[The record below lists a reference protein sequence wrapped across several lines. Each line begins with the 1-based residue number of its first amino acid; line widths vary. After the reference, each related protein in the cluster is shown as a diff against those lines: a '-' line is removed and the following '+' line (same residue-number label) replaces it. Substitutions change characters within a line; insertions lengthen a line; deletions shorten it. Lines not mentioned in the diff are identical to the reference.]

1 MSAKKISEDNSEAEL
16 EKLLLLRRLEAVD
29 HHLNFMQYT
38 WQNHS
43 EPFVVGFH
51 TRKICAAIDY
61 AMELYRDGKS
71 SAWVITVPFR
81 HGKALE
87 VNTLIPT
94 PDGFKKIK
102 DLNPGDY
109 VYGENGKPVRII
121 AKSPVWKNRNLIK
134 VTADR
139 DEVIYCDEKHL
150 WKCKCDLRQREYK
163 VYEAGI
169 LAEHG
174 NTRCVKM
181 PKPLF
186 GENKKLLIPP
196 YLLGLWLGDGNSRNS
211 RITASEEDKQNEIK
225 YINELGYNTHSVASC
240 PADYH
245 VEGLHVQLKKLNLLE
260 NKHIPVEYL
269 RASYQQRFE
278 LLQGLIDT
286 DGYVSKSRLRKGKNP
301 DFTGGQVT
309 FVNTNK
315 KLAEDVQEL
324 VRTLGVKC
332 SLTTFRTK
340 LYGKD
345 CGEGYKV
352 CFYLK
357 DCAKFQRKAERTRN
371 AIKFVNRNLVF
382 EKTDLTGD
390 TVCIQVENE
399 NGMFLCGRSFIPTH
413 NSEILSR
420 KLPAHFLGLFPDSKV
435 ILCGHT
441 QALTEGFSK
450 TSRNL
455 ILTPEYRKLFPNIK
469 VDTGSSSAAHW
480 MIKDH
485 EGECF
490 ASGLLGSLSGQ
501 GYNLGLL
508 DDFCRNRADA
518 ESETMREKMWDAFT
532 NDFMTRKAP
541 VSITIVLATP
551 WHVDDIIGRIKKKVK
566 DDPDFP
572 RFNFLSFP
580 AISEDYR
587 DGVLFP
593 ERFGKQWYTQ
603 QKAVLGDYGF
613 QSLMQLEPVKRSG
626 NMLNTECI
634 QRHLSTADWPKGL
647 RWMRVW
653 DLAHTAKER
662 AKPDPDWT
670 SGTLMAFNEI
680 DGLPHLWIRNVTR
693 MRKSA
698 PERDE
703 AIRNITKQDGP
714 YVRIGVGNSS
724 DAKDTIAT
732 MRDIFK
738 GKYTILSVPEKKDK
752 VVRATPLE
760 AIFKAG
766 NVHVVQGEPWLDDW
780 IAEISAFPY
789 GPHDDQVDNLSAGY
803 AIWNSSGASTSLY
816 SW

>member
-1 MSAKKISEDNSEAEL
+1 MSAKKNSEDNSESEL

-29 HHLNFMQYT
+29 HHLNFMSYT

-43 EPFVVGFH
+43 EPFTIGYH

-109 VYGENGKPVRII
+109 VYGEDGKPVRVI

-134 VTADR
+134 VTAKSDGKT
-139 DEVIYCDEKHL
+139 ESVFCDELHL
-150 WKCKCDLRQREYK
+150 WKCRFFKDEDYLIL
-163 VYEAGI
+163 EAKDISKTVFINGFT
-169 LAEHG
+169 LD
-174 NTRCVKM
+174 
-181 PKPLF
+181 F
-186 GENKKLLIPP
+186 KK
-196 YLLGLWLGDGNSRNS
+196 
-211 RITASEEDKQNEIK
+211 T
-225 YINELGYNTHSVASC
+225 EL
-240 PADYH
+240 
-245 VEGLHVQLKKLNLLE
+245 K
-260 NKHIPVEYL
+260 
-269 RASYQQRFE
+269 
-278 LLQGLIDT
+278 
-286 DGYVSKSRLRKGKNP
+286 
-301 DFTGGQVT
+301 
-309 FVNTNK
+309 
-315 KLAEDVQEL
+315 
-324 VRTLGVKC
+324 
-332 SLTTFRTK
+332 
-340 LYGKD
+340 
-345 CGEGYKV
+345 
-352 CFYLK
+352 
-357 DCAKFQRKAERTRN
+357 
-371 AIKFVNRNLVF
+371 
-382 EKTDLTGD
+382 GD

-399 NGMFLCGRSFIPTH
+399 NGMFLCGKSFIPTH

-580 AISEDYR
+580 AISGDYR

-634 QRHLSTADWPKGL
+634 QRHLSTADWPKNL

>member
-1 MSAKKISEDNSEAEL
+1 
-16 EKLLLLRRLEAVD
+16 
-29 HHLNFMQYT
+29 
-38 WQNHS
+38 
-43 EPFVVGFH
+43 
-51 TRKICAAIDY
+51 
-61 AMELYRDGKS
+61 MELYRDGKS

-87 VNTLIPT
+87 VNTPIPT
-94 PDGFKKIK
+94 PEGFKKIK

-109 VYGENGKPVRII
+109 CYGEDGKPVRVI
-121 AKSPVWKNRNLIK
+121 AKSPVWHDRKLIHVLATSTNGK
-134 VTADR
+134 SESVF
-139 DEVIYCDEKHL
+139 CDELHL
-150 WKCKCDLRQREYK
+150 WKVKYFNDDDYLILEAKDINHK
-163 VYEAGI
+163 VSVNGFI
-169 LAEHG
+169 LD
-174 NTRCVKM
+174 
-181 PKPLF
+181 F
-186 GENKKLLIPP
+186 KK
-196 YLLGLWLGDGNSRNS
+196 
-211 RITASEEDKQNEIK
+211 T
-225 YINELGYNTHSVASC
+225 EL
-240 PADYH
+240 
-245 VEGLHVQLKKLNLLE
+245 K
-260 NKHIPVEYL
+260 
-269 RASYQQRFE
+269 
-278 LLQGLIDT
+278 
-286 DGYVSKSRLRKGKNP
+286 
-301 DFTGGQVT
+301 
-309 FVNTNK
+309 
-315 KLAEDVQEL
+315 
-324 VRTLGVKC
+324 
-332 SLTTFRTK
+332 
-340 LYGKD
+340 
-345 CGEGYKV
+345 
-352 CFYLK
+352 
-357 DCAKFQRKAERTRN
+357 
-371 AIKFVNRNLVF
+371 
-382 EKTDLTGD
+382 GD

-399 NGMFLCGRSFIPTH
+399 NGMFLCGKSFIPTH

-455 ILTPEYRKLFPNIK
+455 ISTPEYRKLFPNIK

-518 ESETMREKMWDAFT
+518 ESDTMREKMWDAFT

-551 WHVDDIIGRIKKKVK
+551 WHVDDIIGRIKKKCK
-566 DDPDFP
+566 EDPDFP
-572 RFNFLSFP
+572 HFNFLKFP
-580 AISEDYR
+580 AMSDKYPE
-587 DGVLFP
+587 GVLFP

-603 QKAVLGDYGF
+603 QRAVLGDYGF

-634 QRHLSTADWPKGL
+634 QRHLTTADWPKNL
-647 RWMRVW
+647 RWLRVW

-662 AKPDPDWT
+662 AKSDPDWT
-670 SGTLMAFNEI
+670 SGTLLAFNEI

-693 MRKSA
+693 MRLNA

-703 AIRNITKQDGP
+703 QIRHITNQDGP

-732 MRDIFK
+732 MRKILK
-738 GKYTILSVPEKKDK
+738 GKYTVLSVPEKKDK

-780 IAEISAFPY
+780 IAELSAFPY
-789 GPHDDQVDNLSAGY
+789 GPHDDQVDNLSAGF
-803 AIWNSSGASTSLY
+803 AIWSSSGVSNSLY
-816 SW
+816 TW

>member
-1 MSAKKISEDNSEAEL
+1 MAKQQISDNLEEL
-16 EKLLLLRRLEAVD
+16 LMLRRLEAVD
-29 HHLNFMQYT
+29 HHLNFMSYT

-43 EPFVVGFH
+43 EPFCIGYH

-94 PDGFKKIK
+94 PEGFKKIK

-109 VYGENGKPVRII
+109 VYGENGKPVRVI
-121 AKSPVWKNRNLIK
+121 AKSPVWHDRNLIQ
-134 VTADR
+134 VTATAANGKC
-139 DEVIYCDEKHL
+139 ESVFCDELHL
-150 WKCKCDLRQREYK
+150 WKVKYFDDEDYLILEAKDINHK
-163 VYEAGI
+163 VSVNGFI
-169 LAEHG
+169 LD
-174 NTRCVKM
+174 
-181 PKPLF
+181 F
-186 GENKKLLIPP
+186 KK
-196 YLLGLWLGDGNSRNS
+196 
-211 RITASEEDKQNEIK
+211 T
-225 YINELGYNTHSVASC
+225 EL
-240 PADYH
+240 
-245 VEGLHVQLKKLNLLE
+245 K
-260 NKHIPVEYL
+260 
-269 RASYQQRFE
+269 
-278 LLQGLIDT
+278 
-286 DGYVSKSRLRKGKNP
+286 
-301 DFTGGQVT
+301 
-309 FVNTNK
+309 
-315 KLAEDVQEL
+315 
-324 VRTLGVKC
+324 
-332 SLTTFRTK
+332 
-340 LYGKD
+340 
-345 CGEGYKV
+345 
-352 CFYLK
+352 
-357 DCAKFQRKAERTRN
+357 
-371 AIKFVNRNLVF
+371 
-382 EKTDLTGD
+382 GD
-390 TVCIQVENE
+390 TVCIQVESE
-399 NGMFLCGRSFIPTH
+399 NGMFLCGKSFIPTH

-455 ILTPEYRKLFPNIK
+455 IATPEFKQLFPTLR
-469 VDTGSSSAAHW
+469 VDPNSSSGAHW
-480 MIKDH
+480 NIKDH

-518 ESETMREKMWDAFT
+518 ESDTMREKMWDAFT
-532 NDFMTRKAP
+532 NDFMTRRAP

-551 WHVDDIIGRIKKKVK
+551 WHVDDIIGRIKKKSK
-566 DDPDFP
+566 EDPEFP
-572 RFNFLSFP
+572 HFNFLSFP
-580 AISEDYR
+580 AISDKYPE
-587 DGVLFP
+587 GVLFP
-593 ERFGKQWYTQ
+593 ERFGKSWYTQ
-603 QKAVLGDYGF
+603 QRAVLGDYGF

-634 QRHLSTADWPKGL
+634 QRHLTTNDWPKNL
-647 RWMRVW
+647 RWMRIW
-653 DLAHTAKER
+653 DLAHTEKER
-662 AKPDPDWT
+662 AKSDPDWT
-670 SGTLMAFNEI
+670 SGTLLAFNVI
-680 DGLPHLWIRNVTR
+680 DDMPHLWVRNVTR
-693 MRKSA
+693 MRLNA

-703 AIRNITKQDGP
+703 QIRHTVNQDGP

-732 MRDIFK
+732 MRKILK
-738 GKYTILSVPEKKDK
+738 GKYTVLSVPEKKDK

-789 GPHDDQVDNLSAGY
+789 GPHDDQVDNLSAGF
-803 AIWNSSGASTSLY
+803 AIWSNSGVSNSLY

>member
-1 MSAKKISEDNSEAEL
+1 MSAKKNSGDNSESEL

-29 HHLNFMQYT
+29 HHLNFMSYT

-43 EPFVVGFH
+43 EPFTIGYH

-87 VNTLIPT
+87 VNTPIPT
-94 PDGFKKIK
+94 PEGFKKIK

-109 VYGENGKPVRII
+109 VYGEDGKPVRII
-121 AKSPVWKNRNLIK
+121 AKSPIWHDRKLIRVLATSSDGK
-134 VTADR
+134 SESVF
-139 DEVIYCDEKHL
+139 CDELHL
-150 WKCKCDLRQREYK
+150 WKVKYFNDDDYLILEAKDINHK
-163 VYEAGI
+163 VSVNGFI
-169 LAEHG
+169 LD
-174 NTRCVKM
+174 
-181 PKPLF
+181 F
-186 GENKKLLIPP
+186 KK
-196 YLLGLWLGDGNSRNS
+196 
-211 RITASEEDKQNEIK
+211 T
-225 YINELGYNTHSVASC
+225 EL
-240 PADYH
+240 
-245 VEGLHVQLKKLNLLE
+245 K
-260 NKHIPVEYL
+260 
-269 RASYQQRFE
+269 
-278 LLQGLIDT
+278 
-286 DGYVSKSRLRKGKNP
+286 
-301 DFTGGQVT
+301 
-309 FVNTNK
+309 
-315 KLAEDVQEL
+315 
-324 VRTLGVKC
+324 
-332 SLTTFRTK
+332 
-340 LYGKD
+340 
-345 CGEGYKV
+345 
-352 CFYLK
+352 
-357 DCAKFQRKAERTRN
+357 
-371 AIKFVNRNLVF
+371 
-382 EKTDLTGD
+382 GD

-399 NGMFLCGRSFIPTH
+399 NGMFLCGKSFIPTH

-455 ILTPEYRKLFPNIK
+455 ISTPEYRKLFPNIK

-518 ESETMREKMWDAFT
+518 ESDTMREKMWDAFT

-551 WHVDDIIGRIKKKVK
+551 WHVDDIIGRIKKKCK
-566 DDPDFP
+566 EDPDFP
-572 RFNFLSFP
+572 HFNFLKFP
-580 AISEDYR
+580 AMSDKYPQ
-587 DGVLFP
+587 GVLFP

-634 QRHLSTADWPKGL
+634 QRHLTTADWPKNL
-647 RWMRVW
+647 RWLRVW

-662 AKPDPDWT
+662 AKSDPDWT
-670 SGTLMAFNEI
+670 SGTLLAFNEI
-680 DGLPHLWIRNVTR
+680 DGLPHIWIRNVTR
-693 MRKSA
+693 MRLNA

-703 AIRNITKQDGP
+703 QIRHITNQDGP

-732 MRDIFK
+732 MRKILK
-738 GKYTILSVPEKKDK
+738 GKYTVLSVPEKKDK

-780 IAEISAFPY
+780 IAELSAFPY
-789 GPHDDQVDNLSAGY
+789 GPHDDQVDNLSAGF
-803 AIWNSSGASTSLY
+803 AIWSSSGVSNSLY
-816 SW
+816 TW

>member
-1 MSAKKISEDNSEAEL
+1 M
-16 EKLLLLRRLEAVD
+16 D

-109 VYGENGKPVRII
+109 VYGEDGKPVRII
-121 AKSPVWKNRNLIK
+121 AKSPVWKNRKLIK

-169 LAEHG
+169 LAAHG

-181 PKPLF
+181 PEPLF
-186 GENKKLLIPP
+186 GEYRKLLIPP

-211 RITASEEDKQNEIK
+211 RITAGEEDKQNEIK

-245 VEGLHVQLKKLNLLE
+245 VEGLHVQLKKLNLLG

-286 DGYVSKSRLRKGKNP
+286 DGYVSKSRFRKGK
-301 DFTGGQVT
+301 DSELTGGQVT
-309 FVNTNK
+309 FVNINK

-390 TVCIQVENE
+390 TVCIQVENAD
-399 NGMFLCGRSFIPTH
+399 GMFLCGKSFIPTH

-455 ILTPEYRKLFPNIK
+455 ISTPEFKKLFPNLR
-469 VDTGSSSAAHW
+469 VDPSSSSGAHW
-480 MIKDH
+480 NIKDH

-634 QRHLSTADWPKGL
+634 QRHLSMSDWPKNL

-670 SGTLMAFNEI
+670 SGTLMAFNVIE
-680 DGLPHLWIRNVTR
+680 DVPHLWIRNVTR

-703 AIRNITKQDGP
+703 AIRNVTKQDGP

>member
-1 MSAKKISEDNSEAEL
+1 MSAKKISEDNSESEL

-29 HHLNFMQYT
+29 HHLNFMSYT

-43 EPFVVGFH
+43 EPFTIGYH

-94 PDGFKKIK
+94 PDGFKKIAELK
-102 DLNPGDY
+102 PGDY
-109 VYGENGKPVRII
+109 VYGEDGKPVRVI
-121 AKSPVWKNRNLIK
+121 AKSPVWHNRKLIH
-134 VTADR
+134 VLATGSNGNS
-139 DEVIYCDEKHL
+139 ESVFCDELHL
-150 WKCKCDLRQREYK
+150 WKVKYFNDDDYLILEAKDINHK
-163 VYEAGI
+163 VSVNGFI
-169 LAEHG
+169 LD
-174 NTRCVKM
+174 
-181 PKPLF
+181 F
-186 GENKKLLIPP
+186 KK
-196 YLLGLWLGDGNSRNS
+196 
-211 RITASEEDKQNEIK
+211 T
-225 YINELGYNTHSVASC
+225 EL
-240 PADYH
+240 
-245 VEGLHVQLKKLNLLE
+245 K
-260 NKHIPVEYL
+260 
-269 RASYQQRFE
+269 
-278 LLQGLIDT
+278 
-286 DGYVSKSRLRKGKNP
+286 
-301 DFTGGQVT
+301 
-309 FVNTNK
+309 
-315 KLAEDVQEL
+315 
-324 VRTLGVKC
+324 
-332 SLTTFRTK
+332 
-340 LYGKD
+340 
-345 CGEGYKV
+345 
-352 CFYLK
+352 
-357 DCAKFQRKAERTRN
+357 
-371 AIKFVNRNLVF
+371 
-382 EKTDLTGD
+382 GD

-399 NGMFLCGRSFIPTH
+399 NGMFLCGKSFIPTH

-455 ILTPEYRKLFPNIK
+455 ISTPEYRKLFPNIK

-518 ESETMREKMWDAFT
+518 ESDTMREKMWDAFT

-551 WHVDDIIGRIKKKVK
+551 WHVDDIIGRIKKKCK
-566 DDPDFP
+566 EDPDFP
-572 RFNFLSFP
+572 HFNFLKFP
-580 AISEDYR
+580 AMSDKYPE
-587 DGVLFP
+587 GVLFP

-634 QRHLSTADWPKGL
+634 QRHLTTADWPKNL
-647 RWMRVW
+647 RWLRVW

-662 AKPDPDWT
+662 AKSDPDWT
-670 SGTLMAFNEI
+670 SGTLLAFNEI

-693 MRKSA
+693 MRLNA

-703 AIRNITKQDGP
+703 QIRHITNQDGP

-732 MRDIFK
+732 MRKILN
-738 GKYTILSVPEKKDK
+738 GKYTVLSVPEKKDK

-780 IAEISAFPY
+780 IAELSAFPY
-789 GPHDDQVDNLSAGY
+789 GPHDDQVDNLSAGF
-803 AIWNSSGASTSLY
+803 AIWSSSGVSNSLY
-816 SW
+816 TW

>member
-1 MSAKKISEDNSEAEL
+1 MSAKKNSKDNSESEL

-29 HHLNFMQYT
+29 HHLNFMSYT

-43 EPFVVGFH
+43 EPFTIGYH

-87 VNTLIPT
+87 VNTPIPT

-109 VYGENGKPVRII
+109 VYGEDGKPVRII

-134 VTADR
+134 VTAKS
-139 DEVIYCDEKHL
+139 DEKTEVVFCDELHL
-150 WKCKCDLRQREYK
+150 WKCRFFNDEDYLIL
-163 VYEAGI
+163 EAKDI
-169 LAEHG
+169 SK
-174 NTRCVKM
+174 TV
-181 PKPLF
+181 
-186 GENKKLLIPP
+186 
-196 YLLGLWLGDGNSRNS
+196 
-211 RITASEEDKQNEIK
+211 
-225 YINELGYNTHSVASC
+225 YINGFT
-240 PADYH
+240 
-245 VEGLHVQLKKLNLLE
+245 LN
-260 NKHIPVEYL
+260 
-269 RASYQQRFE
+269 
-278 LLQGLIDT
+278 
-286 DGYVSKSRLRKGKNP
+286 
-301 DFTGGQVT
+301 
-309 FVNTNK
+309 
-315 KLAEDVQEL
+315 
-324 VRTLGVKC
+324 
-332 SLTTFRTK
+332 
-340 LYGKD
+340 
-345 CGEGYKV
+345 
-352 CFYLK
+352 
-357 DCAKFQRKAERTRN
+357 
-371 AIKFVNRNLVF
+371 F
-382 EKTDLTGD
+382 EKTEFIGD
-390 TVCIQVENE
+390 TVCIQVENAD
-399 NGMFLCGRSFIPTH
+399 GMFLCGKSFIPTH

-518 ESETMREKMWDAFT
+518 ESDTMREKMWDAFT

-551 WHVDDIIGRIKKKVK
+551 WHVDDIIGRIKKKCK
-566 DDPDFP
+566 EDPDFP
-572 RFNFLSFP
+572 HFNFLKFP
-580 AISEDYR
+580 AMSDKYPQ
-587 DGVLFP
+587 GVLFP

-603 QKAVLGDYGF
+603 QRAVLGDYGF

-634 QRHLSTADWPKGL
+634 QRHLTSQDWPKNL
-647 RWMRVW
+647 RWLRVW

-662 AKPDPDWT
+662 AKSDPDWT
-670 SGTLMAFNEI
+670 SGTLLAFNEI

-693 MRKSA
+693 MRLNA

-703 AIRNITKQDGP
+703 QIRHITNQDGP

-732 MRDIFK
+732 MRKILS
-738 GKYTILSVPEKKDK
+738 GKYTVLSVPEKKDK

-780 IAEISAFPY
+780 IAELSAFPY
-789 GPHDDQVDNLSAGY
+789 GPHDDQVDNLSAGF
-803 AIWNSSGASTSLY
+803 AIWSSSGVSNSLY
-816 SW
+816 TW

>member
-1 MSAKKISEDNSEAEL
+1 MVRNKSTDYEL
-16 EKLLLLRRLEAVD
+16 EKLILLRRLEAVD
-29 HHLNFMQYT
+29 HHLNFMSYT

-43 EPFVVGFH
+43 EPFTIGYH

-61 AMELYRDGKS
+61 AIELYRDGKS

-109 VYGENGKPVRII
+109 VYGEDGKPVRVI
-121 AKSPVWKNRNLIK
+121 AKSPVWHDRNLIQVLATGSNGK
-134 VTADR
+134 SESVF
-139 DEVIYCDEKHL
+139 CDELHL
-150 WKCKCDLRQREYK
+150 WKVKYFNDDDYLILEAKDINHK
-163 VYEAGI
+163 VSVNGFI
-169 LAEHG
+169 LD
-174 NTRCVKM
+174 
-181 PKPLF
+181 F
-186 GENKKLLIPP
+186 KK
-196 YLLGLWLGDGNSRNS
+196 
-211 RITASEEDKQNEIK
+211 T
-225 YINELGYNTHSVASC
+225 EL
-240 PADYH
+240 
-245 VEGLHVQLKKLNLLE
+245 K
-260 NKHIPVEYL
+260 
-269 RASYQQRFE
+269 
-278 LLQGLIDT
+278 
-286 DGYVSKSRLRKGKNP
+286 
-301 DFTGGQVT
+301 
-309 FVNTNK
+309 
-315 KLAEDVQEL
+315 
-324 VRTLGVKC
+324 
-332 SLTTFRTK
+332 
-340 LYGKD
+340 
-345 CGEGYKV
+345 
-352 CFYLK
+352 
-357 DCAKFQRKAERTRN
+357 
-371 AIKFVNRNLVF
+371 
-382 EKTDLTGD
+382 GD

-399 NGMFLCGRSFIPTH
+399 NGMFLCGKSFIPTH

-455 ILTPEYRKLFPNIK
+455 ISTPEYRKLFPNIK

-518 ESETMREKMWDAFT
+518 ESDTMREKMWDAFT

-551 WHVDDIIGRIKKKVK
+551 WHVDDIIGRIKKKCK
-566 DDPDFP
+566 EDPDFP
-572 RFNFLSFP
+572 HFNFLKFP
-580 AISEDYR
+580 AMSDKYPE
-587 DGVLFP
+587 GVLFP

-603 QKAVLGDYGF
+603 QRAVLGDYGF

-634 QRHLSTADWPKGL
+634 QRHLTTADWPKNL
-647 RWMRVW
+647 RWLRVW

-662 AKPDPDWT
+662 AKSDPDWT
-670 SGTLMAFNEI
+670 SGTLLAFNEI

-693 MRKSA
+693 MRLNA

-703 AIRNITKQDGP
+703 QIRHITNQDGP

-732 MRDIFK
+732 MRKILK
-738 GKYTILSVPEKKDK
+738 GKYTVLSVPEKKDK

-780 IAEISAFPY
+780 IAELSAFPY
-789 GPHDDQVDNLSAGY
+789 GPHDDQVDNLSAGF
-803 AIWNSSGASTSLY
+803 AIWSSSGVSNSLY
-816 SW
+816 TW

>member
-1 MSAKKISEDNSEAEL
+1 MATNDDYEL
-16 EKLLLLRRLEAVD
+16 EQLLYLRRIEAMD

-43 EPFVVGFH
+43 EPFVVGYH

-61 AMELYRDGKS
+61 AMELYREGKS

-87 VNTLIPT
+87 VNTPIPT
-94 PDGFKKIK
+94 PEGFKKIK
-102 DLNPGDY
+102 DLNLGDY
-109 VYGENGKPVRII
+109 VYGEDGKPVRII
-121 AKSPVWKNRNLIK
+121 AKSPVWHDRKLIQVLATGSNGK
-134 VTADR
+134 CESVF
-139 DEVIYCDEKHL
+139 CDELHL
-150 WKCKCDLRQREYK
+150 WKVKYFDDEDYLILEAKDINRK
-163 VYEAGI
+163 VSVNGFT
-169 LAEHG
+169 LD
-174 NTRCVKM
+174 
-181 PKPLF
+181 F
-186 GENKKLLIPP
+186 KK
-196 YLLGLWLGDGNSRNS
+196 
-211 RITASEEDKQNEIK
+211 T
-225 YINELGYNTHSVASC
+225 EL
-240 PADYH
+240 
-245 VEGLHVQLKKLNLLE
+245 K
-260 NKHIPVEYL
+260 
-269 RASYQQRFE
+269 
-278 LLQGLIDT
+278 
-286 DGYVSKSRLRKGKNP
+286 
-301 DFTGGQVT
+301 
-309 FVNTNK
+309 
-315 KLAEDVQEL
+315 
-324 VRTLGVKC
+324 
-332 SLTTFRTK
+332 
-340 LYGKD
+340 
-345 CGEGYKV
+345 
-352 CFYLK
+352 
-357 DCAKFQRKAERTRN
+357 
-371 AIKFVNRNLVF
+371 
-382 EKTDLTGD
+382 GD

-399 NGMFLCGRSFIPTH
+399 NGMFLCGKSFIPTH

-455 ILTPEYRKLFPNIK
+455 ISTPEFKKLFPNLR
-469 VDTGSSSAAHW
+469 VDPSSSSGAHW
-480 MIKDH
+480 NIKDH

-634 QRHLSTADWPKGL
+634 QRHLSTADWPKNL

-662 AKPDPDWT
+662 AKADPDWT
-670 SGTLMAFNEI
+670 SGTLLAFNEI

-703 AIRNITKQDGP
+703 AMRNVTKQDGP

>member
-1 MSAKKISEDNSEAEL
+1 MSAKKNSEDNSESEL

-29 HHLNFMQYT
+29 HHLNFMSYT

-43 EPFVVGFH
+43 EPFTIGYH

-109 VYGENGKPVRII
+109 VYGEDGKPVRII
-121 AKSPVWKNRNLIK
+121 AKSPIWHDRKLIHVLATGSNGK
-134 VTADR
+134 SESVF
-139 DEVIYCDEKHL
+139 CDELHL
-150 WKCKCDLRQREYK
+150 WKVKYFNDDDYFILEAKNINHK
-163 VYEAGI
+163 V
-169 LAEHG
+169 
-174 NTRCVKM
+174 
-181 PKPLF
+181 
-186 GENKKLLIPP
+186 
-196 YLLGLWLGDGNSRNS
+196 
-211 RITASEEDKQNEIK
+211 
-225 YINELGYNTHSVASC
+225 SVN
-240 PADYH
+240 
-245 VEGLHVQLKKLNLLE
+245 GFTL
-260 NKHIPVEYL
+260 
-269 RASYQQRFE
+269 
-278 LLQGLIDT
+278 
-286 DGYVSKSRLRKGKNP
+286 
-301 DFTGGQVT
+301 DF
-309 FVNTNK
+309 K
-315 KLAEDVQEL
+315 
-324 VRTLGVKC
+324 
-332 SLTTFRTK
+332 
-340 LYGKD
+340 
-345 CGEGYKV
+345 
-352 CFYLK
+352 
-357 DCAKFQRKAERTRN
+357 
-371 AIKFVNRNLVF
+371 
-382 EKTDLTGD
+382 KTDLIGD

-399 NGMFLCGRSFIPTH
+399 NGMFLCGKSFIPTH

-455 ILTPEYRKLFPNIK
+455 ISTPEYRKLFSNIK

-518 ESETMREKMWDAFT
+518 ESDTMREKMWDAFT

-551 WHVDDIIGRIKKKVK
+551 WHVDDIIGRIKKKCK
-566 DDPDFP
+566 EDPDFP
-572 RFNFLSFP
+572 HFNFLKFP
-580 AISEDYR
+580 AMSDKYPE
-587 DGVLFP
+587 GVLFP

-634 QRHLSTADWPKGL
+634 QRHLTTADWPKNL
-647 RWMRVW
+647 RWLRVW

-662 AKPDPDWT
+662 AKSDPDWT
-670 SGTLMAFNEI
+670 SGTLLAFNEI

-693 MRKSA
+693 MRLNA

-703 AIRNITKQDGP
+703 QIRHITNQDGP

-732 MRDIFK
+732 MRKILK
-738 GKYTILSVPEKKDK
+738 GKYTVLSVPEKKDK

-780 IAEISAFPY
+780 IAELSAFPY
-789 GPHDDQVDNLSAGY
+789 GPHDDQVDNLSAGF
-803 AIWNSSGASTSLY
+803 AIWSSSGVSNSLY
-816 SW
+816 TW

>member
-1 MSAKKISEDNSEAEL
+1 MSAKKISEDNSESEL

-29 HHLNFMQYT
+29 HHLNFMSYT

-43 EPFVVGFH
+43 EPFTIGYH

-87 VNTLIPT
+87 VNTPIPT

-109 VYGENGKPVRII
+109 VYGEDGKPVRVI
-121 AKSPVWKNRNLIK
+121 AKSPVWHDRKLIH
-134 VTADR
+134 
-139 DEVIYCDEKHL
+139 VIATGSNGTSESVFCDELHL
-150 WKCKCDLRQREYK
+150 WK
-163 VYEAGI
+163 
-169 LAEHG
+169 
-174 NTRCVKM
+174 
-181 PKPLF
+181 
-186 GENKKLLIPP
+186 
-196 YLLGLWLGDGNSRNS
+196 
-211 RITASEEDKQNEIK
+211 
-225 YINELGYNTHSVASC
+225 
-240 PADYH
+240 
-245 VEGLHVQLKKLNLLE
+245 
-260 NKHIPVEYL
+260 
-269 RASYQQRFE
+269 
-278 LLQGLIDT
+278 
-286 DGYVSKSRLRKGKNP
+286 
-301 DFTGGQVT
+301 
-309 FVNTNK
+309 
-315 KLAEDVQEL
+315 
-324 VRTLGVKC
+324 VKC
-332 SLTTFRTK
+332 FNDDYLI
-340 LYGKD
+340 LEAKD
-345 CGEGYKV
+345 INHKV
-352 CFYLK
+352 SVNGFILDFKKTELK
-357 DCAKFQRKAERTRN
+357 
-371 AIKFVNRNLVF
+371 
-382 EKTDLTGD
+382 GD

-399 NGMFLCGRSFIPTH
+399 NGMFLCGKSFIPTH
-413 NSEILSR
+413 NSEIISR

-455 ILTPEYRKLFPNIK
+455 ISTPEYRKLFPNIK

-518 ESETMREKMWDAFT
+518 ESDTMREKMWDAFT

-551 WHVDDIIGRIKKKVK
+551 WHVDDIIGRIKKKCK
-566 DDPDFP
+566 EDPDFP
-572 RFNFLSFP
+572 HFNFLKFP
-580 AISEDYR
+580 AMSDKYPE
-587 DGVLFP
+587 GVLFP

-634 QRHLSTADWPKGL
+634 QRHLTTADWPKNL
-647 RWMRVW
+647 RWLRVW

-662 AKPDPDWT
+662 AKSDPDWT
-670 SGTLMAFNEI
+670 SGTLLAFNEI

-693 MRKSA
+693 MRLNA

-703 AIRNITKQDGP
+703 QIRHITNQDGP

-732 MRDIFK
+732 MRKILK
-738 GKYTILSVPEKKDK
+738 GKYTVLSVPEKKDK

-780 IAEISAFPY
+780 IAELSAFPY
-789 GPHDDQVDNLSAGY
+789 GPHDDQVDNLSAGF
-803 AIWNSSGASTSLY
+803 AIWSSSGVSNSLY
-816 SW
+816 TW

>member
-1 MSAKKISEDNSEAEL
+1 MSAKKNSEDNSEAEL

-29 HHLNFMQYT
+29 HHLNFMSYT

-43 EPFVVGFH
+43 EPFTIGYH

-94 PDGFKKIK
+94 PDGFRKIK

-109 VYGENGKPVRII
+109 VYGEDGKPVRAI
-121 AKSPVWKNRNLIK
+121 AKSPIWHDRKLIHVLATDSNGK
-134 VTADR
+134 S
-139 DEVIYCDEKHL
+139 ESIFCDELHL
-150 WKCKCDLRQREYK
+150 WK
-163 VYEAGI
+163 
-169 LAEHG
+169 
-174 NTRCVKM
+174 
-181 PKPLF
+181 
-186 GENKKLLIPP
+186 
-196 YLLGLWLGDGNSRNS
+196 
-211 RITASEEDKQNEIK
+211 IK
-225 YINELGYNTHSVASC
+225 YFNDDDYLILEAKDINRKVSVNGFILDFKKTEL
-240 PADYH
+240 
-245 VEGLHVQLKKLNLLE
+245 K
-260 NKHIPVEYL
+260 
-269 RASYQQRFE
+269 
-278 LLQGLIDT
+278 
-286 DGYVSKSRLRKGKNP
+286 
-301 DFTGGQVT
+301 
-309 FVNTNK
+309 
-315 KLAEDVQEL
+315 
-324 VRTLGVKC
+324 
-332 SLTTFRTK
+332 
-340 LYGKD
+340 
-345 CGEGYKV
+345 
-352 CFYLK
+352 
-357 DCAKFQRKAERTRN
+357 
-371 AIKFVNRNLVF
+371 
-382 EKTDLTGD
+382 GD

-399 NGMFLCGRSFIPTH
+399 NGMFLCGKSFIPTH

-518 ESETMREKMWDAFT
+518 ESDTMREKMWDAFT

-551 WHVDDIIGRIKKKVK
+551 WHVDDIIGRIKKKCK
-566 DDPDFP
+566 EDPDFP
-572 RFNFLSFP
+572 HFNFLKFP
-580 AISEDYR
+580 AMSDKYPQ
-587 DGVLFP
+587 GVLFP

-603 QKAVLGDYGF
+603 QRAVLGDYGF

-634 QRHLSTADWPKGL
+634 QRHLTTADWPKNL
-647 RWMRVW
+647 RWLRVW

-662 AKPDPDWT
+662 AKSDPDWT
-670 SGTLMAFNEI
+670 SGTLLAFNEI

-693 MRKSA
+693 MRLNA

-703 AIRNITKQDGP
+703 QIRHITNQDGP

-732 MRDIFK
+732 MRKILK
-738 GKYTILSVPEKKDK
+738 GKYTVLSVPEKKDK

-780 IAEISAFPY
+780 IAELSAFPY
-789 GPHDDQVDNLSAGY
+789 GPHDDQVDNLSAGF
-803 AIWNSSGASTSLY
+803 AIWSSSGVSNSLY
-816 SW
+816 TW

>member
-1 MSAKKISEDNSEAEL
+1 MSAKKNSEDNSESEL

-29 HHLNFMQYT
+29 HHLNFMSYT

-43 EPFVVGFH
+43 EPFTIGYH

-87 VNTLIPT
+87 VNTPIPT
-94 PDGFKKIK
+94 PEGFKKIK

-109 VYGENGKPVRII
+109 VYGEDGKPVRVI
-121 AKSPVWKNRNLIK
+121 AKSPIWHDRKLIHVLATGSNGK
-134 VTADR
+134 SESVF
-139 DEVIYCDEKHL
+139 CDELHL
-150 WKCKCDLRQREYK
+150 WKVKYFDDDDYIILEAKDINHK
-163 VYEAGI
+163 VSVNGFI
-169 LAEHG
+169 L
-174 NTRCVKM
+174 
-181 PKPLF
+181 
-186 GENKKLLIPP
+186 
-196 YLLGLWLGDGNSRNS
+196 
-211 RITASEEDKQNEIK
+211 
-225 YINELGYNTHSVASC
+225 
-240 PADYH
+240 
-245 VEGLHVQLKKLNLLE
+245 
-260 NKHIPVEYL
+260 
-269 RASYQQRFE
+269 
-278 LLQGLIDT
+278 
-286 DGYVSKSRLRKGKNP
+286 
-301 DFTGGQVT
+301 DF
-309 FVNTNK
+309 K
-315 KLAEDVQEL
+315 
-324 VRTLGVKC
+324 
-332 SLTTFRTK
+332 
-340 LYGKD
+340 
-345 CGEGYKV
+345 
-352 CFYLK
+352 
-357 DCAKFQRKAERTRN
+357 
-371 AIKFVNRNLVF
+371 
-382 EKTDLTGD
+382 KTDLKGD

-399 NGMFLCGRSFIPTH
+399 NGMFLCGKSFIPTH

-455 ILTPEYRKLFPNIK
+455 ISTPEYRKLFPNIK

-518 ESETMREKMWDAFT
+518 ESDTMREKMWDAFT

-551 WHVDDIIGRIKKKVK
+551 WHVDDIIGRIKKKCK
-566 DDPDFP
+566 EDPDFP
-572 RFNFLSFP
+572 HFNFLKFP
-580 AISEDYR
+580 AMSDKYPE
-587 DGVLFP
+587 GVLFP
-593 ERFGKQWYTQ
+593 ERFGKSWYTQ

-634 QRHLSTADWPKGL
+634 QRHLTAADWPKNL
-647 RWMRVW
+647 RWLRVW

-662 AKPDPDWT
+662 AKSDPDWT
-670 SGTLMAFNEI
+670 SGTLLAFNEI

-693 MRKSA
+693 MRLNA

-703 AIRNITKQDGP
+703 QIRRITNQDGP

-732 MRDIFK
+732 MRKILK
-738 GKYTILSVPEKKDK
+738 GKYTVLSVPEKKDK

-780 IAEISAFPY
+780 IAELSAFPY
-789 GPHDDQVDNLSAGY
+789 GPHDDQVDNLSAGF
-803 AIWNSSGASTSLY
+803 AIWSSSGISNSLY
-816 SW
+816 TW

>member
-1 MSAKKISEDNSEAEL
+1 MSAKKNSEDNSESEL

-29 HHLNFMQYT
+29 HHLNFMSYT

-43 EPFVVGFH
+43 EPFTIGYH

-94 PDGFKKIK
+94 PNGFRKIK

-109 VYGENGKPVRII
+109 VYGEDGKPVRII

-134 VTADR
+134 VTAKS
-139 DEVIYCDEKHL
+139 DEKTEVVFCDELHL
-150 WKCKCDLRQREYK
+150 WKCRFFNDEDYLIL
-163 VYEAGI
+163 EAKDI
-169 LAEHG
+169 SK
-174 NTRCVKM
+174 TV
-181 PKPLF
+181 
-186 GENKKLLIPP
+186 
-196 YLLGLWLGDGNSRNS
+196 
-211 RITASEEDKQNEIK
+211 
-225 YINELGYNTHSVASC
+225 YINGFT
-240 PADYH
+240 
-245 VEGLHVQLKKLNLLE
+245 LN
-260 NKHIPVEYL
+260 
-269 RASYQQRFE
+269 
-278 LLQGLIDT
+278 
-286 DGYVSKSRLRKGKNP
+286 
-301 DFTGGQVT
+301 
-309 FVNTNK
+309 
-315 KLAEDVQEL
+315 
-324 VRTLGVKC
+324 
-332 SLTTFRTK
+332 
-340 LYGKD
+340 
-345 CGEGYKV
+345 
-352 CFYLK
+352 
-357 DCAKFQRKAERTRN
+357 
-371 AIKFVNRNLVF
+371 F
-382 EKTDLTGD
+382 EKTEFIGD
-390 TVCIQVENE
+390 TVCIQVENAD
-399 NGMFLCGRSFIPTH
+399 GMFLCGKSFIPTH

-518 ESETMREKMWDAFT
+518 ESDTMREKMWDAFT

-551 WHVDDIIGRIKKKVK
+551 WHVDDIIGRIKKKCK
-566 DDPDFP
+566 EDPDFP
-572 RFNFLSFP
+572 HFNFLKFP
-580 AISEDYR
+580 AMSDKYPE
-587 DGVLFP
+587 GVLFP

-603 QKAVLGDYGF
+603 QRAVLGDYGF

-634 QRHLSTADWPKGL
+634 QRHLTSQDWPKNL
-647 RWMRVW
+647 RWLRVW

-662 AKPDPDWT
+662 AKSDPDWT
-670 SGTLMAFNEI
+670 SGTLLAFNEI

-693 MRKSA
+693 MRLNA

-703 AIRNITKQDGP
+703 QIRHITNQDGP

-732 MRDIFK
+732 MRKILN
-738 GKYTILSVPEKKDK
+738 GKYTVLSVPEKKDK

-780 IAEISAFPY
+780 IAELSAFPY
-789 GPHDDQVDNLSAGY
+789 GPHDDQVDNLSAGF
-803 AIWNSSGASTSLY
+803 AIWSSSGVSNSLY

>member
-1 MSAKKISEDNSEAEL
+1 MSAKKNSEDNSESEL

-29 HHLNFMQYT
+29 HHLNFMSYT

-43 EPFVVGFH
+43 EPFTIGYH

-87 VNTLIPT
+87 VNTPIPT
-94 PDGFKKIK
+94 PEGFKKIK

-109 VYGENGKPVRII
+109 VYGEDRKPVRVI
-121 AKSPVWKNRNLIK
+121 AKSPVWHDRKLIHVLATGSNGK
-134 VTADR
+134 SESVF
-139 DEVIYCDEKHL
+139 CDELHL
-150 WKCKCDLRQREYK
+150 WKVKYFNDDDYLILEAKDINHK
-163 VYEAGI
+163 VSVNGFI
-169 LAEHG
+169 LD
-174 NTRCVKM
+174 
-181 PKPLF
+181 F
-186 GENKKLLIPP
+186 KK
-196 YLLGLWLGDGNSRNS
+196 
-211 RITASEEDKQNEIK
+211 T
-225 YINELGYNTHSVASC
+225 EL
-240 PADYH
+240 
-245 VEGLHVQLKKLNLLE
+245 K
-260 NKHIPVEYL
+260 
-269 RASYQQRFE
+269 
-278 LLQGLIDT
+278 
-286 DGYVSKSRLRKGKNP
+286 
-301 DFTGGQVT
+301 
-309 FVNTNK
+309 
-315 KLAEDVQEL
+315 
-324 VRTLGVKC
+324 
-332 SLTTFRTK
+332 
-340 LYGKD
+340 
-345 CGEGYKV
+345 
-352 CFYLK
+352 
-357 DCAKFQRKAERTRN
+357 
-371 AIKFVNRNLVF
+371 
-382 EKTDLTGD
+382 GD

-399 NGMFLCGRSFIPTH
+399 NGMFLCGKSFIPTH

-455 ILTPEYRKLFPNIK
+455 ISTPEYRKLFPNIK

-518 ESETMREKMWDAFT
+518 ESDTMREKMWDAFT

-551 WHVDDIIGRIKKKVK
+551 WHVDDIIGRIKKKCK
-566 DDPDFP
+566 EDPDFP
-572 RFNFLSFP
+572 HFNFLKFP
-580 AISEDYR
+580 AMSDKYPE
-587 DGVLFP
+587 GVLFP
-593 ERFGKQWYTQ
+593 ERFGKSWYTQ
-603 QKAVLGDYGF
+603 QRAVLGDYGF

-634 QRHLSTADWPKGL
+634 QRHLTTADWPKNL
-647 RWMRVW
+647 RWLRVW

-662 AKPDPDWT
+662 AKSDPDWT
-670 SGTLMAFNEI
+670 SGTLLAFNEI

-693 MRKSA
+693 MRLNA

-703 AIRNITKQDGP
+703 QIRHITNQDGP

-732 MRDIFK
+732 MRKILK
-738 GKYTILSVPEKKDK
+738 GKYTVLSVPEKKDK

-789 GPHDDQVDNLSAGY
+789 GPHDDQVDNLSAGF
-803 AIWNSSGASTSLY
+803 AIWSSSGISNSLY
-816 SW
+816 TW

>member
-1 MSAKKISEDNSEAEL
+1 MSAKKNSEDNSESEL

-29 HHLNFMQYT
+29 HHLNFMSYT

-43 EPFVVGFH
+43 EPFTIGYH

-94 PDGFKKIK
+94 LDGFKKIK

-109 VYGENGKPVRII
+109 VYGENGKPVRVI
-121 AKSPVWKNRNLIK
+121 AKSPVWKNRKLIK
-134 VTADR
+134 VTAKS
-139 DEVIYCDEKHL
+139 DEKTEVVFCDELHL
-150 WKCKCDLRQREYK
+150 WKCRFFNDEDYLIL
-163 VYEAGI
+163 EAKDI
-169 LAEHG
+169 LK
-174 NTRCVKM
+174 TV
-181 PKPLF
+181 
-186 GENKKLLIPP
+186 
-196 YLLGLWLGDGNSRNS
+196 
-211 RITASEEDKQNEIK
+211 
-225 YINELGYNTHSVASC
+225 YINGFT
-240 PADYH
+240 
-245 VEGLHVQLKKLNLLE
+245 LN
-260 NKHIPVEYL
+260 
-269 RASYQQRFE
+269 
-278 LLQGLIDT
+278 
-286 DGYVSKSRLRKGKNP
+286 
-301 DFTGGQVT
+301 
-309 FVNTNK
+309 
-315 KLAEDVQEL
+315 
-324 VRTLGVKC
+324 
-332 SLTTFRTK
+332 
-340 LYGKD
+340 
-345 CGEGYKV
+345 
-352 CFYLK
+352 
-357 DCAKFQRKAERTRN
+357 
-371 AIKFVNRNLVF
+371 F
-382 EKTDLTGD
+382 EKTEFIGD
-390 TVCIQVENE
+390 TVCIQVENAD
-399 NGMFLCGRSFIPTH
+399 GMFLCGKSFIPTH

-518 ESETMREKMWDAFT
+518 ESDTMREKMWDAFT

-551 WHVDDIIGRIKKKVK
+551 WHVDDIIGRIRKKCKE
-566 DDPDFP
+566 DPDFP
-572 RFNFLSFP
+572 HFNFLKFP
-580 AISEDYR
+580 AMSDKYPE
-587 DGVLFP
+587 GVLFP

-634 QRHLSTADWPKGL
+634 QRHLTTADWPKNL
-647 RWMRVW
+647 RWLRVW

-662 AKPDPDWT
+662 AKSDPDWT
-670 SGTLMAFNEI
+670 SGTLLAFNEI

-693 MRKSA
+693 MRLNA

-703 AIRNITKQDGP
+703 QIRHITNQDGP

-732 MRDIFK
+732 MRKILK
-738 GKYTILSVPEKKDK
+738 GKYTVLSVPEKKDK

-780 IAEISAFPY
+780 IAELSAFPY
-789 GPHDDQVDNLSAGY
+789 GPHDDQVDNLSAGF
-803 AIWNSSGASTSLY
+803 AIWSSSGVSNSLY
-816 SW
+816 TW

>member
-1 MSAKKISEDNSEAEL
+1 MSAKKNSGDNSESEL

-29 HHLNFMQYT
+29 HHLNFMSYT

-43 EPFVVGFH
+43 EPFTIGYH

-87 VNTLIPT
+87 INTPIPT

-109 VYGENGKPVRII
+109 VYGEDGKPVRVI
-121 AKSPVWKNRNLIK
+121 AKSPVWHNRKLIHVLATGSNGK
-134 VTADR
+134 SESVF
-139 DEVIYCDEKHL
+139 CDELHL
-150 WKCKCDLRQREYK
+150 WKVKYFNDDDYLILEAKDINHK
-163 VYEAGI
+163 VSVNGFI
-169 LAEHG
+169 L
-174 NTRCVKM
+174 
-181 PKPLF
+181 
-186 GENKKLLIPP
+186 
-196 YLLGLWLGDGNSRNS
+196 
-211 RITASEEDKQNEIK
+211 
-225 YINELGYNTHSVASC
+225 
-240 PADYH
+240 
-245 VEGLHVQLKKLNLLE
+245 
-260 NKHIPVEYL
+260 
-269 RASYQQRFE
+269 
-278 LLQGLIDT
+278 
-286 DGYVSKSRLRKGKNP
+286 
-301 DFTGGQVT
+301 DF
-309 FVNTNK
+309 K
-315 KLAEDVQEL
+315 
-324 VRTLGVKC
+324 
-332 SLTTFRTK
+332 
-340 LYGKD
+340 
-345 CGEGYKV
+345 
-352 CFYLK
+352 
-357 DCAKFQRKAERTRN
+357 
-371 AIKFVNRNLVF
+371 
-382 EKTDLTGD
+382 KTDLIGD

-399 NGMFLCGRSFIPTH
+399 NGMFLCGKFFIPTH

-455 ILTPEYRKLFPNIK
+455 ISTPEYRKLFPNIK

-518 ESETMREKMWDAFT
+518 ESDTMREKMWDAFT

-551 WHVDDIIGRIKKKVK
+551 WHVDDIIGRIKKKCK
-566 DDPDFP
+566 EDPDFP
-572 RFNFLSFP
+572 HFNFLKFP
-580 AISEDYR
+580 AMSDKYPE
-587 DGVLFP
+587 GVLFP
-593 ERFGKQWYTQ
+593 ERFGKSWYTQ
-603 QKAVLGDYGF
+603 QRAVLGDYGF

-634 QRHLSTADWPKGL
+634 QRHLTTADWPKNL
-647 RWMRVW
+647 RWLRVW

-662 AKPDPDWT
+662 AKSDPDWT
-670 SGTLMAFNEI
+670 SGTLLAFNEI

-693 MRKSA
+693 MRLNA

-703 AIRNITKQDGP
+703 QIRHITNQDGP

-732 MRDIFK
+732 MRKILK
-738 GKYTILSVPEKKDK
+738 GKYTVLSVPEKKDK

-780 IAEISAFPY
+780 IAELSAFPY
-789 GPHDDQVDNLSAGY
+789 GPHDDQVDNLSAGF
-803 AIWNSSGASTSLY
+803 AIWSSSGISNSLY
-816 SW
+816 TW

>member
-1 MSAKKISEDNSEAEL
+1 MAWNRTTDYEL

-43 EPFVVGFH
+43 EPFTIGYH

-87 VNTLIPT
+87 VNTPIPT
-94 PDGFKKIK
+94 PEGFKKIK

-109 VYGENGKPVRII
+109 VYGENGKPVRVI
-121 AKSPVWKNRNLIK
+121 AKSPVWHDRKLIHVLATGLNGK
-134 VTADR
+134 SESVF
-139 DEVIYCDEKHL
+139 CDELHL
-150 WKCKCDLRQREYK
+150 WKVKYFNDDDYLILEAKDINRK
-163 VYEAGI
+163 VSVNGFI
-169 LAEHG
+169 L
-174 NTRCVKM
+174 
-181 PKPLF
+181 
-186 GENKKLLIPP
+186 
-196 YLLGLWLGDGNSRNS
+196 D
-211 RITASEEDKQNEIK
+211 
-225 YINELGYNTHSVASC
+225 
-240 PADYH
+240 
-245 VEGLHVQLKKLNLLE
+245 
-260 NKHIPVEYL
+260 
-269 RASYQQRFE
+269 
-278 LLQGLIDT
+278 
-286 DGYVSKSRLRKGKNP
+286 
-301 DFTGGQVT
+301 
-309 FVNTNK
+309 
-315 KLAEDVQEL
+315 
-324 VRTLGVKC
+324 
-332 SLTTFRTK
+332 
-340 LYGKD
+340 
-345 CGEGYKV
+345 
-352 CFYLK
+352 
-357 DCAKFQRKAERTRN
+357 
-371 AIKFVNRNLVF
+371 F
-382 EKTDLTGD
+382 EKTDIKGD

-399 NGMFLCGRSFIPTH
+399 NGMFLCGKSFIPTH

-420 KLPAHFLGLFPDSKV
+420 KLPAHFLGLNPDSKV

-518 ESETMREKMWDAFT
+518 ESDTMREKMWDAFT

-551 WHVDDIIGRIKKKVK
+551 WHVDDIIGRIKKKCK
-566 DDPDFP
+566 EDPDFP
-572 RFNFLSFP
+572 HFNFLKFP
-580 AISEDYR
+580 AMSDKYPE
-587 DGVLFP
+587 GVLFP
-593 ERFGKQWYTQ
+593 ERFGKAWYTQ
-603 QKAVLGDYGF
+603 QRAVLGDYGF

-634 QRHLSTADWPKGL
+634 QRHLTTADWPKNL
-647 RWMRVW
+647 RWLRVW

-662 AKPDPDWT
+662 AKSDPDWT
-670 SGTLMAFNEI
+670 SGTLLAFNEI

-693 MRKSA
+693 MRLNA

-703 AIRNITKQDGP
+703 QIRHITNQDGP

-732 MRDIFK
+732 MRKILK
-738 GKYTILSVPEKKDK
+738 GKYTVLSVPEKKDK

-780 IAEISAFPY
+780 IAELSAFPY
-789 GPHDDQVDNLSAGY
+789 GPHDDQVDNLSAGF
-803 AIWNSSGASTSLY
+803 AIWSSSGVSNSLY
-816 SW
+816 TW